1 MEVLAMEMTACNV
14 CGKIF
19 GTSSGSIC
27 PACRKLLDIVY
38 EKARA
43 YLRDNPKAEMKAR
56 ALAKAIGEDERL
68 VEILMI
74 EGRFENKDSDGL
86 DSEVEK
92 KRKKLLEDL
101 QRSLAKPAPKEEGMT
116 TYGNDRHGGDRF
128 GRE

>member
-1 MEVLAMEMTACNV
+1 MEMATCNV

-19 GTSSGSIC
+19 GTSAGSVC

-38 EKARA
+38 EKARS

-56 ALAKAIGEDERL
+56 GLAKAIGEDERL

-74 EGRFENKDSDGL
+74 EGKFENKDTGGL

-101 QRSLAKPAPKEEGMT
+101 QKSLAKPEPKEGAS
-116 TYGNDRHGGDRF
+116 TYGSDRHGGDRF
-128 GRE
+128 GRD